1 METKRIESKIKKQKI
16 IKPNHKNIQENKKNK
31 FNLIYFVKNFYPFI
45 GVIIFLLFTALSI
58 FIYNDYDFFG
68 QVLSELGVGNSAI
81 YFNTGII
88 ITGLFLMPFYYSM
101 QSKSVTSKIFSF
113 TGIISAI
120 ALIGV
125 GVFSLNYQFLHFLF
139 AGIFFIFSAITILI
153 NVINKIFIDT
163 KPFLFF
169 QILIIFTIIIYGF
182 FLKIPILQKLSVFL
196 IIIWIIFISF
206 NLNKI
211 KNY

>member
-125 GVFSLNYQFLHFLF
+125 GVFPLNYQFLHFLF

-169 QILIIFTIIIYGF
+169 QILIIFTIISYGF